1 MSIALESGPGL
12 GSGGGGGPRFGRVT
26 RCAYAASP
34 PASVGRSSSSVGRD
48 SDSPAAAAKWEW
60 DGEEVEGGD
69 GEVQSSYRGPF
80 DTMDA
85 LQEALPFRKGV
96 SKLYNGKSGSFAKH
110 EDSMIPSPPEKGLP
124 KPENPSPRKRKGLL
138 PFSFKWGKP
147 QNKEVFPEDVV
158 ISPTNCRRMT
168 LSPAATSSSGSNSGS
183 DDEQYRSPK
192 LHTRQPLRRPSNA
205 LGVFASPPAP
215 RPPQVLSAHMRSH
228 SMLDLQDVT
237 ESTAMFSP
245 RDKRRKN

>member
-1 MSIALESGPGL
+1 MTAVL
-12 GSGGGGGPRFGRVT
+12 
-26 RCAYAASP
+26 
-34 PASVGRSSSSVGRD
+34 
-48 SDSPAAAAKWEW
+48 W
-60 DGEEVEGGD
+60 DAR
-69 GEVQSSYRGPF
+69 Y
-80 DTMDA
+80 A
-85 LQEALPFRKGV
+85 LQELWKFCGSLLMSNAIAGVNCRKGV

-158 ISPTNCRRMT
+158 ICPTNCRRMT
-168 LSPAATSSSGSNSGS
+168 WSPAAASSSGSNSGS
-183 DDEQYRSPK
+183 DDEQRRSPK
-192 LHTRQPLRRPSNA
+192 LHTRRPLRRPSNA

-215 RPPQVLSAHMRSH
+215 RPPQVLSAHTRSH

-245 RDKRRKN
+245 RDKRQKNSEGWILMHCRSNCWCPF